1 MYNDIER
8 DILRGQRR
16 KREDALDPCMN
27 VSLGKELNEMDEL
40 NIVIQAISTVG
51 FPIVMCGI
59 MFWFLNKEQE
69 NHKAEMVELK
79 DVISENNQ
87 VLAALKQLIEDKLQ

>member
-1 MYNDIER
+1 MEDFNL
-8 DILRGQRR
+8 IL
-16 KREDALDPCMN
+16 
-27 VSLGKELNEMDEL
+27 
-40 NIVIQAISTVG
+40 QAISTVG

-69 NHKAEMVELK
+69 NHKAEMMSLK

-87 VLAALKQLIEDKLQ
+87 VLESLKQLIEDKLKD